1 MRYTLQMTARRHAI
15 LVALASLTC
24 ACTAAPAIDGPVG
37 IGQTAVVGGPHV
49 RLDRVIEDS
58 RCPVGVTCVWPGRV
72 VLRATVSGGS
82 WSKPMDLVLGVPVD
96 VADGKLTLVSVTPAR
111 KKGETA
117 RTTPSRFAFKF
128 EGGL

>member
-1 MRYTLQMTARRHAI
+1 MRYTLQMIDHRHAVF
-15 LVALASLTC
+15 VALVTLTP

-49 RLDRVIEDS
+49 RPDQVIEDS
-58 RCPVGVTCVWPGRV
+58 RCPVGVTCVWAGRV

-82 WSKPMDLVLGVPVD
+82 WSKPMDLILGVPAD

-111 KKGETA
+111 KKGESA
-117 RTTPSRFAFKF
+117 RSTPSHFAFKF